1 MVAILLLSFTHLDID
16 GFPVNSTVSASWLDG
31 LRAGSLQALS
41 QCFAEFRPRLERIAH
56 FRLDPRLSTR
66 VDIDD
71 VLQETYLAA
80 SKRLVHCD
88 TTSAETVF
96 IWMRLVLQQTMV
108 DLHRQHLQAAGRDVQ
123 REIRADHSDPGTSG
137 CIAQR
142 LVSQVSSPSVS
153 LKREELN
160 DRLMRALER
169 LDSLDREVLALRH
182 FEDLSNSEVASLTS
196 LSIKAASIRYIRA
209 LKKLKTILDSLP
221 EWSSLQS

>member
-1 MVAILLLSFTHLDID
+1 MRAES
-16 GFPVNSTVSASWLDG
+16 PV
-31 LRAGSLQALS
+31 ALS
-41 QCFAEFRPRLERIAH
+41 QCFAEFRPRLERIAK

-80 SKRLVHCD
+80 SKRLSHCD
-88 TTSAETVF
+88 ASTAESVF
-96 IWMRLVLQQTMV
+96 IWLRLILQQTMI

-123 REIRADHSDPGTSG
+123 REVRADHSDPGTSG

-142 LVSQVSSPSVS
+142 LVSQISSPSMS

-160 DRLMRALER
+160 DRLMKALDQMET
-169 LDSLDREVLALRH
+169 LDREVLALRH
-182 FEDLSNSEVASLTS
+182 FEDLSNSEVASLLN

-209 LKKLKTILDSLP
+209 LKKLKALMDTIPDWRTP
-221 EWSSLQS
+221 